1 MAKQLGRSKRLGF
14 SLPKR
19 LLPKRLL
26 PKRLLPRLLIVVTAL
41 SALSSLP
48 AKAEALKDWAYD
60 VQTRSL
66 TLSLPDAVTPLVS
79 VIAPNQL
86 LLELPDTQVGT
97 VMSQTVQDG
106 LVERIT
112 LEQATPE
119 TVWVVMEFVAGTV
132 LSAAQAAVPL
142 AESQS
147 GEQQWQVRPTIA
159 AANRVADQDVSQDI
173 GEEIAPSED
182 VSAAST
188 SASSLQIPAAEI
200 SQLPNF
206 SDLPVLEP
214 SAPLNQPVSVPA
226 LDTVTPTA
234 LPQPSFEPSSEP
246 VADIPVSESPS
257 EPPSQAAVAED
268 SLPFPSAAVD
278 GDSALA
284 EPAPIADADSPAS
297 ASPISTASDPLS
309 DPLALDPPFI
319 DAADPSSDE
328 PTLVEGVPEVPEAI
342 AADPASAIPALDDR
356 IASEP
361 DVLEMT
367 TEPESVT
374 DSQITDNQADSEPL
388 ADETIRPSRTSRWPE
403 PIPFGQ
409 PLPR

>member
-1 MAKQLGRSKRLGF
+1 
-14 SLPKR
+14 
-19 LLPKRLL
+19 
-26 PKRLLPRLLIVVTAL
+26 
-41 SALSSLP
+41 
-48 AKAEALKDWAYD
+48 
-60 VQTRSL
+60 
-66 TLSLPDAVTPLVS
+66 
-79 VIAPNQL
+79 
-86 LLELPDTQVGT
+86 
-97 VMSQTVQDG
+97 
-106 LVERIT
+106 
-112 LEQATPE
+112 
-119 TVWVVMEFVAGTV
+119 
-132 LSAAQAAVPL
+132 
-142 AESQS
+142 
-147 GEQQWQVRPTIA
+147 
-159 AANRVADQDVSQDI
+159 
-173 GEEIAPSED
+173 
-182 VSAAST
+182 
-188 SASSLQIPAAEI
+188 
-200 SQLPNF
+200 
-206 SDLPVLEP
+206 
-214 SAPLNQPVSVPA
+214 
-226 LDTVTPTA
+226 
-234 LPQPSFEPSSEP
+234 
-246 VADIPVSESPS
+246 
-257 EPPSQAAVAED
+257 
-268 SLPFPSAAVD
+268 LPFPSAAVD